1 MSAIDEAAEALGIK
15 LLPWQRD
22 LGQRILNGE
31 QVVMVCGRRAG
42 RATLRRVVAK
52 AQEPGDPSQSGP
64 ASQLERGINAPSRD
78 HTNEGER

>member
-31 QVVMVCGRRAG
+31 QVVMVGGRRTG
-42 RATLRRVVAK
+42 RATLRRVAAK
-52 AQEPGDPSQSGP
+52 AQESGDPS
-64 ASQLERGINAPSRD
+64 
-78 HTNEGER
+78 